1 MEEILSKMT
10 FENKNLRSDGN
21 LKELAMYTY
30 IRQREQ
36 LVPKPKDELCL
47 ACLRNRKEAN
57 GSGME
62 GTKEQ

>member
-1 MEEILSKMT
+1 MT
-10 FENKNLRSDGN
+10 FENKNLRRSDGN

-36 LVPKPKDELCL
+36 SVQKPRDGLCL

-62 GTKEQ
+62 

>member
-1 MEEILSKMT
+1 MDAILSKMT
-10 FENKNLRSDGN
+10 FENKNLRRSDGN

-30 IRQREQ
+30 IRQREE
-36 LVPKPKDELCL
+36 LVQKPKDGLCL

-62 GTKEQ
+62 

>member
-1 MEEILSKMT
+1 MDPIFSKMT
-10 FENKNLRSDGN
+10 FENKNLRRSDGN

-36 LVPKPKDELCL
+36 SVQKPRDGLCL
-47 ACLRNRKEAN
+47 GCLRNRKEAN

-62 GTKEQ
+62 